1 MALRAQEPLPP
12 PRVPEPKGA
21 AADSPSR
28 EAHPISRAGGR
39 PAALVLLAD
48 LPLLGDCELRGFCG
62 HSRLPPL
69 GDAQHDLAE
78 LRALLEAFERVS
90 SLLKWVDLVDDGLQP
105 TAAECGGD
113 RVELG
118 VVPHRGAENRPL
130 IPE

>member
-12 PRVPEPKGA
+12 PRVAQPKRA
-21 AADSPSR
+21 AADRPGR

-48 LPLLGDCELRGFCG
+48 LPLLGLRELRGFVG

-78 LRALLEAFERVS
+78 LRALFESLERIS
-90 SLLKWVDLVDDGLQP
+90 PLLQRIDLVDDGL
-105 TAAECGGD
+105 
-113 RVELG
+113 
-118 VVPHRGAENRPL
+118 
-130 IPE
+130 